1 MKNHEQWLA
10 IAKNDTPTTQSKPH
24 LHIHNNTNHIP
35 HRKPK
40 ELISPVTHIPTVVP
54 PKPKEPVA
62 PAAKS
67 FDINDLYN
75 QIHNERK
82 LKEQQVCFTI
92 TKIMR
97 VSVLTIAI
105 ETRRTREMGKK

>member
-1 MKNHEQWLA
+1 MKNHDQWLA
-10 IAKNDTPTTQSKPH
+10 IAKHDTPTQTKSH
-24 LHIHNNTNHIP
+24 LHIHNNTSHIP
-35 HRKPK
+35 HRKSN
-40 ELISPVTHIPTVVP
+40 ELHPPVTHIPAAAVP

-82 LKEQQVCFTI
+82 LKEQQVLLHNTHVYGCI
-92 TKIMR
+92 
-97 VSVLTIAI
+97 VY
-105 ETRRTREMGKK
+105 